1 MTLSTNEIRK
11 IYLDF
16 FQEKGHTLVESASLV
31 PADDPSLLFTNAG
44 MVPFK
49 DLLLGIETRKYTRAV
64 SSQRCI
70 RAGGKHNDLDNVGYT
85 ARHHTLFEMLG
96 NFSFGDYFKEEA
108 ISFAWELLTERYK
121 ISPEKLWITV
131 HENDDESEEIPPAEP
146 MDLGGDSM
154 DFDSAAALSMTY
166 GTSLYALKQRANLQ
180 RGETL
185 LVLGA
190 SGGVGLAT
198 IELGK
203 AMGAKVI
210 AAASTQDKIDMC
222 MAHGADEGFI
232 YPSGDLDRD
241 QQKELS
247 NKIKELTG
255 GLGANVVYDPVG
267 DSYSEPCLRATA
279 WEGRY
284 LVIGFAA
291 GQIPK
296 IPLNITLLKG
306 CQIVGVFWGAWV
318 GQFPDENKKNF
329 DELFSLHAAGK
340 ILSLIHI

>member
-1 MTLSTNEIRK
+1 MKALQCVELGGPDKLKINE
-11 IYLDF
+11 LDSPSATPGHVVIDVKSGSINF
-16 FQEKGHTLVESASLV
+16 PDVLMIQGLYQFQPPLPFTPGGESAGIISEV
-31 PADDPSLLFTNAG
+31 GEEVTK
-44 MVPFK
+44 FK
-49 DLLLGIETRKYTRAV
+49 
-64 SSQRCI
+64 
-70 RAGGKHNDLDNVGYT
+70 VGDKVFAMT
-85 ARHHTLFEMLG
+85 GTGAFAEKILAHEASCTL
-96 NFSFGDYFKEEA
+96 
-108 ISFAWELLTERYK
+108 
-121 ISPEKLWITV
+121 
-131 HENDDESEEIPPAEP
+131 IP
-146 MDLGGDSM
+146 DSM
-154 DFDSAAALSMTY
+154 DYDSAAALSMTY
-166 GTSLYALKQRANLQ
+166 GTSLYALKQRANIQ
-180 RGETL
+180 PGETL

-190 SGGVGLAT
+190 SGGVGIAA

-232 YPSGDLDRD
+232 YPSGNLDRN

-255 GLGANVVYDPVG
+255 GVGANVVYDPVG

-291 GQIPK
+291 GEIPK

-318 GQFPDENKKNF
+318 GMYPDENNKNF
-329 DELFSLHAAGK
+329 AELFKLHAEGK
-340 ILSLIHI
+340 INPEVSQKYSLEDSADAFLHLANRKAKGKVIINM

>member
-1 MTLSTNEIRK
+1 MKALQCTE
-11 IYLDF
+11 
-16 FQEKGHTLVESASLV
+16 
-31 PADDPSLLFTNAG
+31 
-44 MVPFK
+44 
-49 DLLLGIETRKYTRAV
+49 LG
-64 SSQRCI
+64 
-70 RAGGKHNDLDNVGYT
+70 G
-85 ARHHTLFEMLG
+85 
-96 NFSFGDYFKEEA
+96 
-108 ISFAWELLTERYK
+108 
-121 ISPEKLWITV
+121 PEKLSVNEIDDPVIAAEHVIIDVRSASVNFPDVLMIQGLYQFQPPLPFTPGGESAGIISEV
-131 HENDDESEEIPPAEP
+131 GEEVTKFKVGDKVFAMTGTGAFAEKILAHEASCTLIP
-146 MDLGGDSM
+146 DSM
-154 DFDSAAALSMTY
+154 DYDSAAALSMTY
-166 GTSLYALKQRANLQ
+166 GTSLYALKQRANIQ
-180 RGETL
+180 PGETL

-190 SGGVGLAT
+190 SGGVGIAA

-232 YPSGDLDRD
+232 YPSGNLDRD

-255 GLGANVVYDPVG
+255 GVGANVVYDPVG

-291 GQIPK
+291 GEIPK

-318 GQFPDENKKNF
+318 GMYPDENNKNF
-329 DELFSLHAAGK
+329 AELFKLHAEGK
-340 ILSLIHI
+340 INPEVSQKYSLEDSADAFLHLANRKAKGKVIINM

>member
-1 MTLSTNEIRK
+1 MKALQCVELGGPDKLEINEVDSPSAIPGHVVIDVK
-11 IYLDF
+11 SGSINFPDVLMIQGLYQ
-16 FQEKGHTLVESASLV
+16 FQPPLPFTPGGESAGIISEV
-31 PADDPSLLFTNAG
+31 GEDVTK
-44 MVPFK
+44 FK
-49 DLLLGIETRKYTRAV
+49 
-64 SSQRCI
+64 
-70 RAGGKHNDLDNVGYT
+70 VGDKVFAMT
-85 ARHHTLFEMLG
+85 GTGAFAEKILAHEASCTL
-96 NFSFGDYFKEEA
+96 
-108 ISFAWELLTERYK
+108 
-121 ISPEKLWITV
+121 
-131 HENDDESEEIPPAEP
+131 IP
-146 MDLGGDSM
+146 DSM
-154 DFDSAAALSMTY
+154 DYDSAAALSMTY
-166 GTSLYALKQRANLQ
+166 GTSLYALKQRANIQ
-180 RGETL
+180 PGETL

-190 SGGVGLAT
+190 SGGVGIAA

-210 AAASTQDKIDMC
+210 AAASTQDKVDMC

-232 YPSGDLDRD
+232 YPSGNLDRD

-255 GLGANVVYDPVG
+255 GVGANVIYDPVG

-291 GQIPK
+291 GEIPK

-318 GQFPDENKKNF
+318 GMCPDENNKNF
-329 DELFSLHAAGK
+329 AELFKLHAEGK
-340 ILSLIHI
+340 INPEVSQKYTLENSADAFLHLANRKAKGKVIINM